1 LPDSFEALAVI
12 FFSVLPGAIFVYAVE
27 RKVGPWGV
35 KASDRILR
43 FIVLSAALFLVLLP
57 YGYVL
62 YRSYILNHD
71 LADRGHF
78 STLHWLI
85 LIGHWLALLALFGLL
100 PWLLGSWLGKR
111 IEDGD
116 ERVGELFGHQMR
128 PPRAFDYLFR
138 DDAMYGVVRMLV
150 LLPTGATWVAG
161 SFSDEEPTEEE
172 LAEMAAEDTANDTA
186 EEEDEED
193 EEEEEPGRPLR
204 AYVSGYPENPE
215 IYLPVRVGCHPATGA
230 LKFRKDGSLVTE
242 DVGVLVSGDKIAYLE
257 FIDG

>member
-12 FFSVLPGAIFVYAVE
+12 FFAVLPGAIFVYAVE

-78 STLHWLI
+78 SLLHWLI
-85 LIGHWLALLALFGLL
+85 LVGHWLALLAALGLL
-100 PWLLGSWLGKR
+100 PWLLGTWLGKR
-111 IEDGD
+111 IESGD

-138 DDAMYGVVRMLV
+138 DDEMYGVVRMLV

-172 LAEMAAEDTANDTA
+172 IAADPSLAEDT
-186 EEEDEED
+186 
-193 EEEEEPGRPLR
+193 GRPLR
-204 AYVSGYPENPE
+204 AYVSGYPENQQ
-215 IYLPVRVGCHPATGA
+215 IYLPVRIACDPATGA
-230 LKFRKDGSLVTE
+230 LKFRNDGSLVTK
-242 DVGVLVSGDKIAYLE
+242 DVGVLLSEDKIAYLE